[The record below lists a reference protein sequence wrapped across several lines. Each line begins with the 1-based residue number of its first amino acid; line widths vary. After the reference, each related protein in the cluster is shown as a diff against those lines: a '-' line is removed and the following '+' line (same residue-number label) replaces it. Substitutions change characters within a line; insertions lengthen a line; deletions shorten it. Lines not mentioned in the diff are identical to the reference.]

1 MGFKR
6 RIINNKV
13 DIPYIGN
20 PDLIDSPS
28 RLLRFA
34 EAKGIICVP
43 LELDKLC
50 KALLIKIVYQ
60 PLFQNP
66 GKNEIS
72 GILSR
77 NNEGWTIYVNK
88 NHHINRQRFTIAHEL
103 GHYFLHRHEGNIF
116 TDEIFF
122 RAGYLGNEKQKME
135 WQANEFAASILMPR
149 NEIEYYLNEKHITDI
164 VELAE
169 VFQVSTLAMRY
180 QLERTQLL
188 SDKIKNNYVY
198 SDFKN

>member
-1 MGFKR
+1 MGFKKR
-6 RIINNKV
+6 VIHSEESNY
-13 DIPYIGN
+13 DFEN

-34 EAKGIICVP
+34 KTLEIACVP
-43 LELDKLC
+43 LDLDTLCEKLR
-50 KALLIKIVYQ
+50 IKIVSQ
-60 PLFQNP
+60 TLFP
-66 GKNEIS
+66 SSDIKDIS
-72 GILSR
+72 GILFR
-77 NNEGWTIYVNK
+77 NNNGEWTISVNK

-103 GHYFLHRHEGNIF
+103 GHYFLHRHEGSIF

-122 RAGYLGNEKQKME
+122 RSMYFGNEKKQKME

-149 NEIEYYLNEKHITDI
+149 KEIEYYMNEKHITDI

-188 SDKIKNNYVY
+188 NDK
-198 SDFKN
+198 D